1 MDRHKNREQPKN
13 RSRHPAAGLQRFFD
27 HDSGGKGLS
36 LVKKLTGVVE
46 REWFE
51 HETIRAIEEISSD
64 AIFIVGMDKRILEC
78 SNSAPGVFG
87 YGKGELIGMDAARLL
102 CNKDNSQLM
111 QMPQSGII
119 GKAAC
124 AYERKDGSS
133 FPGEFSG
140 KIIRDEGGKPSF
152 MVIAVWD
159 TTEREM
165 NFMKQR
171 AESVTIVA
179 SGIAHDVNNM
189 MTSVMCNM
197 ELAKIGVKGAE
208 EPKHKS
214 ASEHIDKAMDM
225 AMEIRALIQKFNT
238 ISGFSVARDEQILL
252 NSLMPHLQFKLKDMA
267 TAKKATLDFTAD
279 TNCAI
284 LGDNMKMIELL
295 EILAVNAIE
304 SLPEAGGKVTI
315 TAHREANKVTVVV
328 SDNGKGID
336 NEILGKIFVPYF
348 STKDRGS
355 QRGMGLSLAV
365 AHSLVTIFKGDI
377 GVQSR
382 KGEGTTFTMN
392 FPAAPELGKAG
403 PAPKP

>member
-1 MDRHKNREQPKN
+1 MDRQKNREQQKN
-13 RSRHPAAGLQRFFD
+13 GNRHPATGLQKFFD
-27 HDSGGKGLS
+27 HDGGGKGLS
-36 LVKKLTGVVE
+36 LVRKLTGVVE

-51 HETIRAIEEISSD
+51 RETIRAIEEISSD
-64 AIFIVGMDKRILEC
+64 AIFIAGMDKRILEC
-78 SNSAPGVFG
+78 SASAPGVFG
-87 YGKGELIGMDAARLL
+87 YEKGELIGMDAARLL

-111 QMPQSGII
+111 QMQQSGII

-124 AYERKDGSS
+124 TYERKDGSS

-140 KIIRDEGGKPSF
+140 KIIRDGGGKPSF

-165 NFMKQR
+165 NLMKQK

-179 SGIAHDVNNM
+179 GGIAHDINNM
-189 MTSVMCNM
+189 MTSVIGYM
-197 ELAKIGVKGAE
+197 ELARINAKKADELQHKGALE
-208 EPKHKS
+208 YINS
-214 ASEHIDKAMDM
+214 AMDM
-225 AMEIRALIQKFNT
+225 AVEIRALIQRFNT
-238 ISGFSVARDEQILL
+238 ISGFSVARDEPVSLD
-252 NSLMPHLQFKLKDMA
+252 SLMPHLEFKLKDMA
-267 TAKKATLDFTAD
+267 AAKKAVLHFTAGSD
-279 TNCAI
+279 CTI

-304 SLPEAGGKVTI
+304 SLPGAGGEVSI
-315 TAHREANKVTVVV
+315 TARREANKVTVTV

-336 NEILGKIFVPYF
+336 DKIIGKIFDPYF

-365 AHSLVTIFKGDI
+365 AHSLVMLFKGDI

-382 KGEGTTFTMN
+382 KGEETTFTMN
-392 FPAAPELGKAG
+392 FPAADAHI
-403 PAPKP
+403 